1 MRRSTCTILRRL
13 STAASS
19 TRHQLRATAG
29 AHIDLQE
36 LDRGL
41 YRASSSQLWVPPGGY
56 AVFGGQVLGQALHAA
71 QLSLSRSD
79 AVPKDVVP
87 ISLHSYFLKRGLNT
101 SDIIYQVRESA
112 NLRSFFSRSV
122 DAIQQGEIIFQMQA
136 QFARGGEP
144 SGIAHAEP
152 MPSDLPP
159 PEECP
164 SRADMLAELL
174 TRAPASLRPLIEE
187 AQAVPV
193 EVRYACNR
201 LPDPLD
207 LDPPPQPSRQLLW
220 VRIRDPISS
229 GPGLNEACAAYLS
242 DEPLLLTAL
251 RPHSIGFPSPKLGAF
266 ATLDHSMW
274 FHAPF
279 RADEWLLYEM
289 SSPHAGAGR
298 ALCFGHLYRP
308 DTGQLVVSVA
318 QQGVLR
324 LAKPSL
330 ASKAAIAGWRG
341 ANLLEWLRAKLG
353 IG

>member
-1 MRRSTCTILRRL
+1 
-13 STAASS
+13 
-19 TRHQLRATAG
+19 
-29 AHIDLQE
+29 
-36 LDRGL
+36 
-41 YRASSSQLWVPPGGY
+41 
-56 AVFGGQVLGQALHAA
+56 
-71 QLSLSRSD
+71 
-79 AVPKDVVP
+79 
-87 ISLHSYFLKRGLNT
+87 
-101 SDIIYQVRESA
+101 
-112 NLRSFFSRSV
+112 
-122 DAIQQGEIIFQMQA
+122 MQA

-174 TRAPASLRPLIEE
+174 TRAPASLRP
-187 AQAVPV
+187 
-193 EVRYACNR
+193 
-201 LPDPLD
+201 
-207 LDPPPQPSRQLLW
+207 
-220 VRIRDPISS
+220 
-229 GPGLNEACAAYLS
+229 
-242 DEPLLLTAL
+242 
-251 RPHSIGFPSPKLGAF
+251 HSIGFPSPKLGAF

-279 RADEWLLYEM
+279 KADEWLLYEM

>member
-1 MRRSTCTILRRL
+1 
-13 STAASS
+13 
-19 TRHQLRATAG
+19 
-29 AHIDLQE
+29 
-36 LDRGL
+36 
-41 YRASSSQLWVPPGGY
+41 
-56 AVFGGQVLGQALHAA
+56 
-71 QLSLSRSD
+71 
-79 AVPKDVVP
+79 
-87 ISLHSYFLKRGLNT
+87 
-101 SDIIYQVRESA
+101 
-112 NLRSFFSRSV
+112 
-122 DAIQQGEIIFQMQA
+122 MQA

-229 GPGLNEACAAYLS
+229 GPSLNEACAAYLS

-279 RADEWLLYEM
+279 KADEWLLYEM

-308 DTGQLVVSVA
+308 TPASSWCPWHSRASCDSRSRRSPARPRSRGGGA
-318 QQGVLR
+318 QPCSSGSAQ
-324 LAKPSL
+324 SL
-330 ASKAAIAGWRG
+330 G
-341 ANLLEWLRAKLG
+341 
-353 IG
+353 